1 MNPPSGSA
9 SRQKKLFRWGIS
21 LLSLLVLTVLAFMLG
36 MSAGELDISVWD
48 VSRIL
53 AEKEGVEYVVLTQI
67 RLPRIILAIAA
78 GGGLSLSGAVLQGIY
93 RNPLVEPFTL
103 GISGGAALG
112 VALAI
117 VFTLPAVLGAFALP
131 LAGFSGALLAIVF
144 VYVLGARFGQVNVN
158 NMLLIGVMVS
168 FVSSSV
174 MMLMMSLATAQNLH
188 SIIFW
193 MMGSLDEPNS
203 MLIRLTLIVS
213 VSSLVVASFFSR
225 ALNALRLGEAN
236 AWHLGINTGL
246 TIRVM
251 FLLASLVAGVCV
263 ASTGVIGFVGLVIP
277 HLVRVLAGSDYR
289 ILLPASFLGGGI
301 FLIICDAIAR
311 TIIAPNELPIGVITG
326 IAGGIM
332 FIVFLSRSKST
343 LKVN

>member
-1 MNPPSGSA
+1 MKPPSGSA
-9 SRQKKLFRWGIS
+9 SRKRKLFRWGIS
-21 LLSLLVLTVLAFMLG
+21 LLTLLVLTVIAFVLG
-36 MSAGELDISVWD
+36 MSAGELDISMWD
-48 VSRIL
+48 VPRIL
-53 AEKEGVEYVVLTQI
+53 AEKDGVEYVVLTQI

-78 GGGLSLSGAVLQGIY
+78 GGGLSLSGAILQGIY

-117 VFTLPAVLGAFALP
+117 VFTLPAVFGAFALP
-131 LAGFSGALLAIVF
+131 VAGFAGALLAIVF

-168 FVSSSV
+168 FVSSSL
-174 MMLMMSLATAQNLH
+174 MMLMMSLATARSLH

-193 MMGSLDEPNS
+193 MMGSLDEPNT
-203 MLIRLTLIVS
+203 MLIRLTLVVS
-213 VSSLVVASFFSR
+213 VTSLVIAGFFSR
-225 ALNALRLGEAN
+225 SLNALRLGEAN
-236 AWHLGINTGL
+236 AWHLGVNTGL

-251 FLLASLVAGVCV
+251 FILASLVAGVCV

-289 ILLPASFLGGGI
+289 MLLPASFLGGGI

-326 IAGGIM
+326 IAGGIV

>member
-1 MNPPSGSA
+1 MKPPSGSV
-9 SRQKKLFRWGIS
+9 SRQIKLFRWGIS
-21 LLSLLVLTVLAFMLG
+21 LLSLLILTVVAFLLG

-48 VSRIL
+48 VPRIMT
-53 AEKEGVEYVVLTQI
+53 EKEGVDYVVLTQI

-131 LAGFSGALLAIVF
+131 LAGFAGALLAIVF

-168 FVSSSV
+168 FVSSSL
-174 MMLMMSLATAQNLH
+174 MMLMMSLATARSLH

-193 MMGSLDEPNS
+193 MMGSLDEPNA
-203 MLIRLTLIVS
+203 MLIRLTLFVS
-213 VSSLVVASFFSR
+213 VTSLVIAGFFSR
-225 ALNALRLGEAN
+225 SLNALRLGEAN
-236 AWHLGINTGL
+236 AWHLGVNTGL

-251 FLLASLVAGVCV
+251 FILASLVAGVCV

-326 IAGGIM
+326 IAGGIV